1 MKEYIR
7 YLNSLHTYH
16 AQNPNAYAEKN
27 VTNPFYEKTMVKI
40 PLSDFIM
47 KQLREREPHI
57 LILTGHAGDGK
68 TSIMSQVVKE
78 FGSELDMKKSFTD
91 FFYEGKEYR
100 CIKDFSELSDEG
112 KEETLKEV
120 VTYPEQGKYVF
131 MVSNTGPLIHTFG
144 QLFSDSGEREKAKM
158 DLIDTMDQNNGRIQ
172 DIQGYKISVIN
183 VAVIDNTFFPK
194 EYLSKICDVSLWER
208 CAGCE
213 KKEDCHIYRNQRLI
227 CENKS
232 QVERFLDTYYIW
244 QTEYGNRMTL
254 RSMAEQLSYMI
265 TGGVECSDVSST
277 EKHKLL
283 FPNLFF
289 GYYGN
294 VENVRAQG
302 ILSVRLA
309 NEGGLDRKRI
319 QSDEELLIRRN
330 YRDLFGES
338 VQKII
343 AEAEGTKDSLYGGWA
358 EELRR
363 FYYFLNI
370 RTDKEII
377 RQDIE
382 DIFSRQFF
390 YYADI
395 RSGKNK
401 VTKSQKALIESA
413 LRMMYLGSMGLKNLS
428 SEIPITLSKDSGI
441 TQVVQLV
448 VGMIQTNK
456 ILIEVEKDCEIS
468 NGKCKLL
475 LKIKNEGVRFDIT
488 LPMLDYF
495 EELKNGIIATNIDPQ
510 LSHGIDSLKA
520 KLAEYARR
528 EAADDELEL
537 IILGKKDYDLL
548 KISVDNGVL
557 RLL

>member
-27 VTNPFYEKTMVKI
+27 VTNRFYEKTMVKI
-40 PLSDFIM
+40 PVCEFII
-47 KQLREREPHI
+47 KQLKEREPHI

-68 TSIMSQVVKE
+68 TSIMFQVVKE
-78 FGSELDMKKSFTD
+78 LGNKLNVKESFTD
-91 FFYEGKEYR
+91 FSYEGKEYH
-100 CIKDFSELSDEG
+100 CIKDFSELSDD
-112 KEETLKEV
+112 KKYETLKEA
-120 VTYPEQGKYVF
+120 VTYPGQGKYVF

-144 QLFSDSGEREKAKM
+144 RLFSDSSEEEMAKM
-158 DLIDTMDQNNGRIQ
+158 DLISAMDQNNGEIQ
-172 DIQGYKISVIN
+172 NIRGYRISVIN
-183 VAVIDNTFFPK
+183 IAAVDNTFFPK
-194 EYLSKICDVSLWER
+194 EYLSKICDVSLWEK
-208 CAGCE
+208 CDSCE
-213 KKEDCHIYRNQRLI
+213 KKEDCHIHINQKLI

-232 QVERFLDTYYIW
+232 QVERFLDMYYIW

-254 RSMAEQLSYMI
+254 RSMTEQLSYMI
-265 TGGVECSDVSST
+265 TGGVECTDVRPT
-277 EKHKLL
+277 EKHKML

-294 VENVRAQG
+294 VENVRAQE
-302 ILSVRLA
+302 ILPVHLA
-309 NEGGLDRKRI
+309 NEAGLDRKRVR
-319 QSDEELLIRRN
+319 SDEELLVRRN

-338 VQKII
+338 MQKII
-343 AEAEGTKDSLYGGWA
+343 AEAEGTPDILYGGWA

-377 RQDIE
+377 QQDIE

-390 YYADI
+390 YYVDI

-401 VTKSQKALIESA
+401 QTKYQKTLIENA
-413 LRMMYLGSMGLKNLS
+413 LRMMYLGSIKLENS
-428 SEIPITLSKDSGI
+428 SAIPITLSKDSGI
-441 TQVVQLV
+441 SQVVQLV
-448 VGMIQTNK
+448 VGMIQMNK
-456 ILIEVEKDCEIS
+456 MVIETESNCEIS
-468 NGKCKLL
+468 NRKFKLVL
-475 LKIKNEGVRFDIT
+475 RIKSEDVRFEIN

-520 KLAEYARR
+520 KLAEYAQR
-528 EAADDELEL
+528 EAEEDELEL

-557 RLL
+557 HLL